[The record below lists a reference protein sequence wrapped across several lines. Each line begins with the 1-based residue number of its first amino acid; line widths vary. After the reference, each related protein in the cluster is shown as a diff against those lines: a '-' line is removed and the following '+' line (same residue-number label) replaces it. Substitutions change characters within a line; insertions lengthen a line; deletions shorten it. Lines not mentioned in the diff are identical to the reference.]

1 MALQRSAGRWKI
13 LKQVLGF
20 LMRACTFF
28 FVLLLSIL
36 SPLHSQDYA
45 AVKPLWDELFKHWA
59 AEDLPAAEAAATRLI
74 EALEPVATDFS
85 MGISANSALHN
96 RASLRFSMGDYAG
109 SEADLKRS
117 VEQAGNIKPPDGLPA
132 ASIPQMMAM
141 AHDRK
146 RLSLRG
152 LTNFYLASGDYERAT
167 EAFEQAQAILP
178 LWKQQQ
184 KDSPTM
190 GYQILAAEVS
200 SFEGTFYRR
209 TGDFAKAT
217 EAFLS
222 RVEEIDAAWELVTK
236 TFGGG
241 DNEMAN
247 SMKMNYLRG
256 RANVLME
263 LAEVSSLLGKH
274 EEAVG
279 FCKQARESAADML
292 PLYEHWAANV
302 QKTVPTMTDEAVAGT
317 MNGVRTNTNYLLF
330 ERAAQVFRAAGEEKA
345 ALDLVKEGLNRR
357 GEDFEQQRM
366 LTLEYN
372 VIRPEESFTLLGD
385 LQAIVGEHDEAAV
398 SYEKA
403 LELTA
408 SQYPEGHPAALRIM
422 ESQAL
427 LEAVKGNTEGAVA
440 IAEKV
445 RAGRMQNLENVL
457 AFATESQRLAYRDS
471 IDPWSLYASL
481 ELPGPLYETV
491 IRTKGIVLDSIL
503 EDQGLAK
510 NIDDPEVQK
519 QILELQGKRREL
531 MEALLGGASAGGDD
545 SAALRTE
552 VRELEA
558 KISAGNGKV
567 GKAREFLKTGVK
579 DVADAIPQGATLI
592 EFFRYNKYSKPGRS
606 VPVYGAAVLE
616 SGGEPKMVKLDL
628 AEKIEAGME
637 LYGKAV
643 RADVPDEEMEKFL
656 KNLYA
661 SVWKSIEAVL
671 PQKGGSLILA
681 PDGALNFLSFA
692 TLLDDE
698 GKFLAESYALSYVT
712 SGRDFLRGDSPS
724 KNNRMAIF
732 ANPDFQAP
740 PEKGA
745 KGQRGAAAAVSMRGV
760 LGRIGLS
767 PLPGTKAE
775 EAALRKVI
783 EGDWGWEF
791 SSHVELE
798 ATEDIVNN
806 LKSPGILHLATHGF
820 YLPQTGKS
828 DPLTRGQR
836 YWAGSR
842 SGGKKSTTPLE
853 DTGDVVLDNPMYRS
867 GIALTGAEATLQ
879 QWGAGNIPDT
889 SNDGILTAGEMG
901 QLDLENTWLVV
912 LSACET
918 GLGEARSG
926 EGVLGM
932 RRGLIQAGTQNLLLT
947 LWPVADRETVL
958 FMIDFYKQLDEGN
971 VHPAAAAAGV
981 QRAYLKAFREKQGL
995 TAAVK
1000 LAGPFILSFQQ

>member
-1 MALQRSAGRWKI
+1 MK
-13 LKQVLGF
+13 
-20 LMRACTFF
+20 ACTFF
-28 FVLLLSIL
+28 FVLLLSF

-59 AEDLPAAEAAATRLI
+59 AEDLPAAEAAATKLI
-74 EALEPVATDFS
+74 EAMEPVATDFS

-109 SEADLKRS
+109 SEEDLKRS
-117 VEQAGNIKPPDGLPA
+117 VEQAGNIKPPPGLPE

-167 EAFEQAQAILP
+167 EAFEKSQAILP
-178 LWKQQQ
+178 LWKQQA

-209 TGDFAKAT
+209 TGDYAKAMD
-217 EAFLS
+217 AFLS
-222 RVEEIDAAWELVTK
+222 RVEEIDGAWELVGK
-236 TFGGG
+236 TFG
-241 DNEMAN
+241 DSSRDMTDQ
-247 SMKMNYLRG
+247 MKMNYLRG

-263 LAEVSSLLGKH
+263 LAEVSSLSGKQ

-279 FCKQARESAADML
+279 FCKQARESAAEML
-292 PLYEHWAANV
+292 PLYEAWALNIK
-302 QKTVPTMTDEAVAGT
+302 KTVPTMTDEAIAGT
-317 MNGVRTNTNYLLF
+317 MNGVRTNTNYLIF
-330 ERAAQVFRAAGEEKA
+330 ERAAQVFRAAGEEKM
-345 ALDLVKEGLNRR
+345 ALDLVKEGLKRR

-385 LQAIVGEHDEAAV
+385 LQSIVGEFDAASA
-398 SYEKA
+398 SYQKA
-403 LELTA
+403 MELTA
-408 SQYPEGHPAALRIM
+408 AQYPEAHPAALKIM
-422 ESQAL
+422 ESQSL
-427 LEAVKGNTEGAVA
+427 LEAVKGNQGGAVK
-440 IAEKV
+440 IAEAV
-445 RAGRMQNLENVL
+445 REGRLRNLENVL

-481 ELPGPLYETV
+481 ELPGPLYETIV
-491 IRTKGIVLDSIL
+491 RTKGIVLDSIL
-503 EDQGLAK
+503 EDQALVK
-510 NIDDPEVQK
+510 NADSPDAQK
-519 QILELQGKRREL
+519 LLLELQAKRRQL

-545 SAALRTE
+545 SAALRAE
-552 VRELEA
+552 VRKLEET
-558 KISAGNGKV
+558 ISAGNGNL
-567 GKAREFLKTGVK
+567 GKAREFLKTKVA
-579 DVADAIPQGATLI
+579 DVAAAIPKGATLV
-592 EFFRYNKYSKPGRS
+592 EFFRYNKFSHPGRS
-606 VPVYGAAVLE
+606 VPVYGAVVLE
-616 SGGEPKMVKLDL
+616 SGGEPKLVKLDL
-628 AEKIEAGME
+628 AEAIESGLE
-637 LYGKAV
+637 LYAKAV

-656 KNLYA
+656 RNLYA
-661 SVWKSIEAVL
+661 SIWKPLEAVL
-671 PQKGGSLILA
+671 PKGDVPLVLA

-692 TLLDDE
+692 TLLDDD
-698 GKFLAESYALSYVT
+698 GQFLAESYQLSYVT
-712 SGRDFLRGDSPS
+712 SGRDFLRGAKPS
-724 KNNRMAIF
+724 KENRMAIF
-732 ANPDFQAP
+732 ANPNFQTPAAAD
-740 PEKGA
+740 KGS
-745 KGQRGAAAAVSMRGV
+745 GQRGGAAPLAMRGV

-775 EAALRKVI
+775 EEALRKVI
-783 EGDWGWEF
+783 ADDWGWEIT
-791 SSHVELE
+791 SHVELE
-798 ATEDIVNN
+798 ATEALVNG
-806 LKSPGILHLATHGF
+806 LKSPKILHLATHGF
-820 YLPQTGKS
+820 FLPQTGKS
-828 DPLTRGQR
+828 DPMKRGQR
-836 YWAGSR
+836 YWAGNR
-842 SGGKKSTTPLE
+842 AGGRKSGAPLA
-853 DTGDVVLDNPMYRS
+853 DTGDVVLDSPMHRS
-867 GIALTGAEATLQ
+867 GVALTGAEATLQ

-901 QLDLENTWLVV
+901 QLDLEDTWLVV

-958 FMIDFYKQLDEGN
+958 FMIDFYQQLDQGKN
-971 VHPAAAAAGV
+971 HPATVAAAV
-981 QRAYLKAFREKQGL
+981 QRAYLKKFREERGL